1 MKAFGQKKVS
11 DFEQIYSPVGKMLC
25 VLLGMAASMNLETE
39 QDYVKTAFLRGDM
52 EEDIYMEQPEGFAVR

>member
-1 MKAFGQKKVS
+1 
-11 DFEQIYSPVGKMLC
+11 MLC